1 MGPIVKYYRLVAI
14 LSIGAVILVV
24 AALNT
29 PRSYVLIPIG
39 VLVLWFS
46 VIMLLLS
53 DIRCRCGW
61 RIEDGMPWV
70 KGRPDRQCPSCG
82 RDLAEP

>member
-1 MGPIVKYYRLVAI
+1 MGPIVKYYRLVA
-14 LSIGAVILVV
+14 LLLGGAIVLVV

-29 PRSYVLIPIG
+29 PRSYLLIPIG
-39 VLVLWFS
+39 ALVFWFA
-46 VIMLLLS
+46 VIMFRLS

-70 KGRPDRQCPSCG
+70 KGWPDRQCPACG
-82 RDLAEP
+82 RDLAKP